1 MRNTKNLIS
10 GTVWVIILLLSFTN
24 SWAQRGKTSEE
35 VKKEIDQQVWQPF
48 IKAYA
53 TQDGKLF
60 NSIHDD
66 NVLRASPGGILL
78 GKEYKD
84 RNLKSFA
91 RGKKMGISMIF
102 EFKFINRQAKGN
114 VAYEVVLYYGKLKTK
129 NGTRKWFGEF
139 HVVLKKINGRWQI
152 VQDRD
157 TNLISGKRIDEAYY
171 QKTKGEVVK

>member
-1 MRNTKNLIS
+1 MRKVKKLIANTC
-10 GTVWVIILLLSFTN
+10 WVAILLLVFTN
-24 SWAQRGKTSEE
+24 AWAQRSQTSEE
-35 VKKEIDQQVWQPF
+35 VKKEIDQQVWKPF

-53 TQDGKLF
+53 TQDGTLF
-60 NSIHDD
+60 NSLHDD

-84 RNLKSFA
+84 RNKKSFA
-91 RGKKMGISMIF
+91 RGKKMGVSMIF

-114 VAYEVVLYYGKLKTK
+114 VAYEVGLYYGKLKTK
-129 NGTRKWFGEF
+129 NGIRKWFGEF
-139 HVVLKKINGRWQI
+139 HVVLKKINGRWLI
-152 VQDRD
+152 MQDRD